1 VLPGWPGMGRAL
13 GRSSRTIIAGAGLV
27 TYVLLIPCDTA
38 EVDSESATICSLS
51 PATNPPERAFFRLP
65 DMLSTRR
72 KLQFIGS
79 FVVLFLVALGIGCN
93 GFFVD
98 PVLQTVT
105 VTPAGT
111 GILIGAT
118 QQMTATGIYDD
129 GSQKNITGTSS
140 WTTSDQT
147 IATVIPTGGLVKG
160 IGTGTATI
168 QATHGIVSGSTT
180 VIVQQ
185 QVTSILVTPSSQSV
199 SASGNVPFCLQ
210 AIAQPGSQDIS
221 TLSTTTWTFTA
232 GGQTETAGIAK
243 NGSATCTG
251 QGFLITGTA
260 LAPVGPPTTLSA
272 VATNGGARSTA
283 VTISVTP

>member
-1 VLPGWPGMGRAL
+1 MV
-13 GRSSRTIIAGAGLV
+13 
-27 TYVLLIPCDTA
+27 
-38 EVDSESATICSLS
+38 
-51 PATNPPERAFFRLP
+51 
-65 DMLSTRR
+65 STRR
-72 KLQFIGS
+72 KLQFIGF
-79 FVVLFLVALGIGCN
+79 FVVLLLTALGIGCN

-111 GILIGAT
+111 GILTSAS
-118 QQMTATGIYDD
+118 QQMTATGTYDD
-129 GSQKNITGTSS
+129 GSQKNITGTSA

-147 IATVIPTGGLVKG
+147 IATVTPSGGLVKG

-185 QVTSILVTPSSQSV
+185 QVTSIVVTPSSQTV

-221 TLSTTTWTFTA
+221 TLTTTTWTFTA
-232 GGQTETAGIAK
+232 GGQTETGGIAK
-243 NGSATCTG
+243 NGTATCTG

-260 LAPVGPPTTLSA
+260 LAPVGPPTILSA
-272 VATNGGARSTA
+272 TATNGGVRSAA
-283 VTISVTP
+283 VTITVTQ